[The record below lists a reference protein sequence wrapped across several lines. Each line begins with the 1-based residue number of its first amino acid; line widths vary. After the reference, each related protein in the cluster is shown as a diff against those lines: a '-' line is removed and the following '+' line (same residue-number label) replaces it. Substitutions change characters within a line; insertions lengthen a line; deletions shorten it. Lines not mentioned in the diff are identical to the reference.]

1 MFTSAKWIG
10 GEAGELGF
18 RPSGIRS
25 FQERTAHR
33 DRIIDGS
40 EPDLTRRGSVLFRK
54 DFFLSAPAEKA
65 VLSIAGLGFYRLS
78 VNGVSPDENRALAP
92 NVSDYYLRVK
102 YDDYDVAPLLRE
114 GENRICVE
122 VGPGWFTGNPKYWG
136 WQQFWYGN
144 PRLIAELAV
153 TDRNGTKEL
162 IVTDGAWRTAD
173 GNVTVSCVYD
183 GETQDLSI
191 APKDWTAPD
200 FDATNWPYAAEV
212 EPPCGNLTRCD
223 APPVRISR
231 VLSPVWQKRLSPV
244 ETLYDFG
251 ENGAAIPRVFVRGKK
266 GDTVILKHAEFL
278 TEDGMP
284 DRRSENR
291 AECTDRFILA
301 DDAPVVLSPKFTWHG
316 YRYMTV
322 TLSSQDIHVERVQSC
337 VIHSD
342 VKRTGTFECSRE
354 DLNELHRM
362 YVRSMLACLQGVP
375 VDCPQRDERK
385 AWLGDAYAVSEAC
398 IYNFDMRSLYE
409 DWLEDLRIGAHSRQ
423 RTIPYIAP
431 GFGDGDASIDWNL
444 AYPVILM
451 ECYERYRDDALLRR
465 HYEALRAHTEY
476 YISTAKDGM
485 IGPCFFGDW
494 CTPDRPDGQEQVAF
508 CAGGED
514 HRQNPPFAATVF
526 YTQTLRLAARIAEW
540 TGCEE
545 DAARFCM
552 EREKA
557 RKTLLDR
564 YFDPATGRFGSG
576 GQFLQTFLLAEGLVE
591 EKDRPA
597 AISALL
603 RELEEHDHHPC
614 VGVLGLRRIYDLL
627 FSLGRGEEAYR
638 LLTVRGYPGQLHMLS
653 GGRTTLTE
661 RLDFGGSGDHCMFA
675 SPDTV
680 FYKYLGGITIDRT
693 SDVPVTVAP
702 YCPDD
707 LSFVRCSQKLP
718 EGEIRV
724 EWRKE
729 TDGIVFDVSVPQ
741 GLPARILLR
750 TPADEYKETLQNGGE
765 RRIALK
771 AVRRNP

>member
-10 GEAGELGF
+10 SEAGELGF
-18 RPSGIRS
+18 RQAEIRS
-25 FQERTAHR
+25 FRQRTERR
-33 DRIIDGS
+33 DRILAGN
-40 EPDLTRRGSVLFRK
+40 EPDPTRRGSVLFRK
-54 DFFLSAPAEKA
+54 DFLLSAPAEKA

-78 VNGVSPDENRALAP
+78 VNGVSPDENRVLP
-92 NVSDYYLRVK
+92 PIVSDYSLRVK
-102 YDDYDVAPLLRE
+102 YDDYDVARLLHE
-114 GENRICVE
+114 GKNRICVE

-153 TDRNGTKEL
+153 TYRNGAQEL

-191 APKDWTAPD
+191 APKDWTEPD
-200 FDATNWPYAAEV
+200 FDASDWRSAAEV
-212 EPPCGNLTRCD
+212 EAPRGDLTRCE
-223 APPVRISR
+223 APPVRITR
-231 VLSPVWQKRLSPV
+231 VLSPVSQKQLSPV

-251 ENGAAIPRVFVRGKK
+251 ENGAAIPCVRVRGKK
-266 GDTVILKHAEFL
+266 GDTVTLRHAEFL
-278 TEDGMP
+278 KDDGTL
-284 DRRSENR
+284 DRHSENR
-291 AECTDRFILA
+291 AECTDRFLLA
-301 DDAPVVLSPKFTWHG
+301 DDTPVVLSPKFTWHG

-322 TLSSQDIHVERVQSC
+322 TLSSQDILVERAESC

-342 VKRTGTFECSRE
+342 VKQTGSFECSRE
-354 DLNELHRM
+354 DLNELHRA

-398 IYNFDMRSLYE
+398 LYNFDMRSLYA
-409 DWLEDLRIGAHSRQ
+409 DWLEDLRGGAHSTQ

-444 AYPVILM
+444 AYPVILT

-465 HYEALRAHTEY
+465 HYETLRAHTEY
-476 YISTAKDGM
+476 YISAAKDGM

-526 YTQTLRLAARIAEW
+526 YAQTLRLAARIAER
-540 TGCEE
+540 TGHEA
-545 DAARFCM
+545 DAARFRA

-557 RKTLLDR
+557 RQALLDR
-564 YFDPATGRFGSG
+564 YFDSATGRFGSG
-576 GQFLQTFLLAEGLVE
+576 GQFLQTFLLAEELVE

-597 AISALL
+597 AVAALL
-603 RELEEHDHHPC
+603 RELEEHDYHPY

-627 FSLGRGEEAYR
+627 FSLGKPEEAYR
-638 LLTVRGYPGQLHMLS
+638 LLTAQGYPGQLHMLS

-661 RLDFGGSGDHCMFA
+661 RLDFEGSGDHCMFA

-680 FYKYLGGITIDRT
+680 FYKYLGGITVDRT
-693 SDVPVTVAP
+693 SAVSVKIAP
-702 YCPDD
+702 YCPDE
-707 LSFVRCSQKLP
+707 LSFVRCSQTLP

-729 TDGIVFDVSVPQ
+729 ADGVVFDVWVPQ
-741 GLPARILLR
+741 GLSARVSLR
-750 TPADEYKETLQNGGE
+750 TPADAYEETLPNGGN
-765 RRIALK
+765 RRVALK
-771 AVRRNP
+771 T